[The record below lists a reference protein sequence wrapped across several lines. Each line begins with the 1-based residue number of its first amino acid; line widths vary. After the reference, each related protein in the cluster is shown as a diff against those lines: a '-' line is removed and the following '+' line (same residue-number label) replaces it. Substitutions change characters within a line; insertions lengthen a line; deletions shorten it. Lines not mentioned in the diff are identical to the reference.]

1 MFTRLFH
8 ADSPLLRLPAL
19 ASQCAVCH
27 SWPAG
32 QQVCAPCVSHFTRP
46 VLRCLYCA
54 LPLPA
59 ATLRPAGANLE
70 EQLCAAC
77 AVELPPLDGALAAL
91 SYAYPWSSLITRYK
105 FGQQHGWAGFF
116 ASLMRQTPGVA
127 QLLDELEPQDWILP
141 LPLSDQRLQT
151 RGFNQAW
158 ELAHALAQQTR
169 SPAQADARLL
179 LRMRHTRAQSELG
192 REERLTNV
200 SGAFQV
206 DPLRAAALQG
216 RAVVLVDDVMTTG
229 ASLFEAAQA
238 LREAGAASVTAVVLA
253 RTAHA

>member
-1 MFTRLFH
+1 VFTRLFS

-27 SWPAG
+27 SWPAR
-32 QQVCAPCVSHFTRP
+32 QPVCEPCVSRFTRP
-46 VLRCLYCA
+46 VLRCTRCA

-59 ATLRPAGANLE
+59 ATLRPAGANFE
-70 EQLCAAC
+70 DQLCAAC

-116 ASLMRQTPGVA
+116 ASLIRQTPGVA
-127 QLLDELEPQDWILP
+127 QLLDHLEPQDWILP
-141 LPLSDQRLQT
+141 LPLSGQRLQT

-158 ELAHALAQQTR
+158 ELASALAQQTR

-179 LRMRHTRAQSELG
+179 LRVRHTRAQSELG
-192 REERLTNV
+192 REERLANV
-200 SGAFQV
+200 QGAFQV
-206 DPLRAAALQG
+206 DPLRAPALQG

-253 RTAHA
+253 RTAAA